1 MFAPRLL
8 VSPDLVPRGPAGAP
22 CGPPADGY
30 TERDIARIAQLAGS
44 HHARAAGVWLSRPRP
59 DHAGYISGGQ
69 GDSTGQ
75 HGSVPGR
82 GTGAAEQQAGTS
94 AHRTAT
100 PGSPPRY
107 TRGLPEVHARYVR
120 LPAPRL
126 GIERSVTA
134 GLATAC
140 VISVVTRM
148 NSGPCCGQPT
158 ASRPETI
165 ALGSSPPY
173 LPAGY

>member
-1 MFAPRLL
+1 M
-8 VSPDLVPRGPAGAP
+8 
-22 CGPPADGY
+22 DGY
-30 TERDIARIAQLAGS
+30 TERDVYRIAQLTGS
-44 HHARAAGVWLSRPRP
+44 HHARAASVWLSRPP
-59 DHAGYISGGQ
+59 ALITPVTS
-69 GDSTGQ
+69 
-75 HGSVPGR
+75 PAGR
-82 GTGAAEQQAGTS
+82 GIQPGSTVQSRDAALAPAEQQAGTP

-107 TRGLPEVHARYVR
+107 TRGLPEVHARYVG

-134 GLATAC
+134 GLATGC
-140 VISVVTRM
+140 VISVVARM

-173 LPAGY
+173 LPAGYLTPISTQEVDTTLPPDRCAS